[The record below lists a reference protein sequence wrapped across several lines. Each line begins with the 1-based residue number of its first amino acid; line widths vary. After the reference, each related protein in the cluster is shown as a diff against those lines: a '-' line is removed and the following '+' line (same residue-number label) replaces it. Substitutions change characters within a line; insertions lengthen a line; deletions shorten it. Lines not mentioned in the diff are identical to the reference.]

1 MKKSNLFFMLIML
14 FNIGIQGC
22 PTCIGRMQADSPP
35 FFSEKN
41 NKIEVETSK
50 YKRKTEQ
57 KVETQK
63 SNKQSDEKKDEA

>member
-35 FFSEKN
+35 FFSKKN

-50 YKRKTEQ
+50 YNRKTEQ
-57 KVETQK
+57 KVETPK